1 MTAGVFLRTRPLGP
15 AVPPVPGGE
24 DAARPP
30 HPDPVAVRGPDPF
43 RAIGAHYRRLV
54 PAENDRLRLRA
65 AILAPRMSIA
75 AMVRRD
81 FETGRTV
88 LVNGWVLAATE
99 ARQCA
104 LFSLLA

>member
-1 MTAGVFLRTRPLGP
+1 
-15 AVPPVPGGE
+15 
-24 DAARPP
+24 
-30 HPDPVAVRGPDPF
+30 
-43 RAIGAHYRRLV
+43 
-54 PAENDRLRLRA
+54 LRA
-65 AILAPRMSIA
+65 AILAPHPSIA
-75 AMVRRD
+75 ATVRRD